1 MKNNIKKQYITL
13 YHSYSCPLCNK
24 KSLDLLYQLGQIK
37 IVSQYSP
44 RDEEVSLA
52 ELEKVGRA
60 PMLALPTTQGC
71 CINSKGFL
79 ATNIMLS
86 SLSLANTGIPSLAL
100 LSHCCSSSD
109 SVSHSL
115 HMVAKGYKATN

>member
-1 MKNNIKKQYITL
+1 M
-13 YHSYSCPLCNK
+13 
-24 KSLDLLYQLGQIK
+24 K

-60 PMLALPTTQGC
+60 HMLALPTTWGGC
-71 CINSKGFL
+71 IDGKGFL

-109 SVSHSL
+109 SMSHGL
-115 HMVAKGYKATN
+115 HMVANSYKATN